1 MCRMAELNK
10 LHMCSYI
17 RIV

>member
-1 MCRMAELNK
+1 MAELNK
-10 LHMCSYI
+10 LHMCSYL